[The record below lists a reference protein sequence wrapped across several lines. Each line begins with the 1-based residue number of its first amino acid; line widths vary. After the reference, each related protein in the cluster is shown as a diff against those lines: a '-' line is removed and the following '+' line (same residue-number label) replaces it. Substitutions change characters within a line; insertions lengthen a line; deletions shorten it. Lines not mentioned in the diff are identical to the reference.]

1 VPLAAFTV
9 PVAHD
14 KIDNQGARI
23 LALRFVQEPMC
34 PGERFA
40 RLHNEF
46 ASAFEAIEIDEK
58 HANPH
63 GPKPAH
69 SMLTNHLIDE
79 AGQPTREALDRTL
92 GFLREQLGAAAY

>member
-1 VPLAAFTV
+1 LHASAEELRAA
-9 PVAHD
+9 HE
-14 KIDNQGARI
+14 KIDHEGARI
-23 LALRFVQEPMC
+23 LALRFIQDPMC

-40 RLHNEF
+40 RLRNEF
-46 ASAFEAIEIDEK
+46 GSAFEAIEIDEK
-58 HANPH
+58 YANPR

-92 GFLREQLGAAAY
+92 AFLKEQLGSAV